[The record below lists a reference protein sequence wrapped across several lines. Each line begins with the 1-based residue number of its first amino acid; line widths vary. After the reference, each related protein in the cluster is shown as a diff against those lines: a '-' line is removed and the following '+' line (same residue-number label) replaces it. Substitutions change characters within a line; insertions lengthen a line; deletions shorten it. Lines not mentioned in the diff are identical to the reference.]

1 MRIILLLLLTTF
13 ITELSAQNIKQT
25 LRGKVTNESG
35 IGLAKVN
42 ISIESVQ
49 IKVQTSDVG
58 KFEINDLPIGRYSV
72 QFSADGFETQLLT
85 EVLVEAGKQKVV
97 EISLKSNSLQLGDVV
112 ADIPPAPPTA
122 GSGFDVLLWSLKF
135 RWFAWNNSP
144 KVTVKPEIKLY
155 LLYYNPATSPKLA
168 HSTALNKGRIGRVN
182 LFGDGAYSKQNLVI
196 VAHELLHTLTASDK
210 YDLSTG
216 LPIYP
221 DGYAEPDKQPRY
233 PQDYAELMG
242 GYVPMN
248 ETRNTIPKNLNQTLI
263 GTKTAREIGWLK

>member
-1 MRIILLLLLTTF
+1 MWKIIRIFVLLVVLGTVVQQTF
-13 ITELSAQNIKQT
+13 LDKADLSWKHNFYVA
-25 LRGKVTNESG
+25 LYP
-35 IGLAKVN
+35 VN
-42 ISIESVQ
+42 
-49 IKVQTSDVG
+49 
-58 KFEINDLPIGRYSV
+58 
-72 QFSADGFETQLLT
+72 ADGSAEVGEYIKTLKRDDFEAMETYFA
-85 EVLVEAGKQKVV
+85 EEANRYNLGMRQPFA
-97 EISLKSNSLQLGDVV
+97 LQLGDVV

-168 HSTALNKGRIGRVN
+168 HSTALNKGRIGRIN